1 MFRTIDELLCEVKG
15 EEVSQKV
22 SIIMCFYNAE
32 RTLERSIRGIV
43 DQTYRNIE
51 FILIDDG
58 STDGSSVI
66 AKQYADVDD
75 RIKLICKSNT
85 GVSDSRN
92 IGLDAAT
99 GDWVYFVDADD
110 WIMEDA
116 VEAFMDAASNPTCD
130 LVVCDFY
137 RVQGDVMSRK
147 EGPAVGLVSRE
158 KYASFMSRRPSNFY
172 YTSLWNKVFKLDLIN
187 EHHMRFD
194 NSMHFGEDHVFIL
207 QYIMLVDRVA
217 LLDRALYYYVDN
229 AGSLVH
235 QGLNPAGIV
244 KMKWNTYLPYLRLYR
259 DLGLYEKFYQRP
271 NLYKFIFMPS
281 TDAFARK
288 DAEPVDPRALPKCA
302 TMTLAT
308 AAS

>member
-1 MFRTIDELLCEVKG
+1 MNP
-15 EEVSQKV
+15 KV
-22 SIIMCFYNAE
+22 SIILSFYNAE
-32 RTLERSIRGIV
+32 RTLERSIRGIL

-58 STDGSSVI
+58 SVDGSSAI
-66 AKQYADVDD
+66 AKRYAEVDE
-75 RIKLICKSNT
+75 RIRLICKSNT

-110 WIMEDA
+110 WIEEDA
-116 VEAFMDAASNPTCD
+116 IEAFMEAAQNPTCD

-158 KYASFMSRRPSNFY
+158 KYASFMARRPSNFY
-172 YTSLWNKVFKLDLIN
+172 YTSLWNKVFRLSIIN
-187 EHHMRFD
+187 EHEMRFD
-194 NSMHFGEDHVFIL
+194 NSMQFGEDHVFIL
-207 QYIMLVDRVA
+207 EYIMLVNRVA

-288 DAEPVDPRALPKCA
+288 DAEPVNPQALPACA
-302 TMTLAT
+302 TMPLNDPVPVAG
-308 AAS
+308 